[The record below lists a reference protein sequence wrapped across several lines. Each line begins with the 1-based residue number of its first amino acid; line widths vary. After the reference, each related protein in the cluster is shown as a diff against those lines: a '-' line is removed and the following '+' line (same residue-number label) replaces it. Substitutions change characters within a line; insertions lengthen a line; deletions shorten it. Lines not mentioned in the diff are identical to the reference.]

1 MRRALAAL
9 STVPLFDGFSRRHLR
24 RLASEADVVRF
35 GPGRAIVREGEAG
48 EAMFVVLSGSARV
61 ERGAKKLATLVPGD
75 FFGELSALDGG
86 PRTASVVTETP
97 VELLRIFRRTL
108 HGMIDEEPMLAMG
121 LLEGIARRLR
131 QVLPSRPDA

>member
-9 STVPLFDGFSRRHLR
+9 STVPLFDGLSKRHRR
-24 RLASEADVVRF
+24 RLAGDADVVPF
-35 GPGRAIVREGEAG
+35 GPGRSIVREGEAG

-61 ERGAKKLATLVPGD
+61 ERRSRKLATLMPGD

-86 PRTASVVTETP
+86 PRTATVVTETP
-97 VELLRIFRRTL
+97 VEVLRIFRRTL
-108 HGMIDEEPMLAMG
+108 HRLIEEEPALAMG

-131 QVLPSRPDA
+131 QVLPGRPDA